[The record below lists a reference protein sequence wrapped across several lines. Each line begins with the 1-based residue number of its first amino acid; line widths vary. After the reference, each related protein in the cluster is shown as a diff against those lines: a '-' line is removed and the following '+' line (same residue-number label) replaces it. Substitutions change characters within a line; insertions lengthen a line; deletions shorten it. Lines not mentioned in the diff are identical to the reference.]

1 MNSAQNIIASALTFL
16 LVLTATPVFAE
27 QSSSANEKSTQAF
40 YETIRTNPLTLRGF
54 VSGMPKGGDLRV
66 RLKESI
72 YPEDYLLLAERENY
86 CITLPSYFAVPP
98 LNGVCPPGTSPAK
111 KFFSTEENYQKAIE
125 QLSASSSFNS
135 KQKIISQN
143 DITPDQFGFL
153 LGTVVEN
160 AAYQHLDYLEVLL
173 PWVPE
178 KLMKDAGNMEWK
190 GTPNDMYATLAALP
204 TMASIETGKERITSF
219 MAGTKK
225 YLQNESTPPV
235 MVRMIASVD
244 RTQPPSMVFAQL
256 IYAFKTA
263 AAAPR
268 FVGVA
273 LTGDEKHPVALRDYG
288 LQIEMLNT
296 LTSMEAYAD
305 VKTIITAGYL
315 EFGMIQPSKF
325 KDRIRMAVTT
335 GNATRISHGSSIMY
349 ENNPF
354 ELLKALSEQ
363 KIPVEIALT
372 SEEIVRSISGA
383 DNPFPVFQK
392 YDVPVV
398 LVTESAGLTRID
410 ITNEYVRAAHDYNLS
425 YTDLKT
431 LVRNSLEYSLLPGK
445 SLWKSVSP
453 YAMGSECSDSLTNKK
468 TGLCQKLLVE
478 SQKAK
483 KQWDLEA
490 KFIEFERKFSSR

>member
-1 MNSAQNIIASALTFL
+1 
-16 LVLTATPVFAE
+16 
-27 QSSSANEKSTQAF
+27 
-40 YETIRTNPLTLRGF
+40 
-54 VSGMPKGGDLRV
+54 
-66 RLKESI
+66 
-72 YPEDYLLLAERENY
+72 
-86 CITLPSYFAVPP
+86 
-98 LNGVCPPGTSPAK
+98 
-111 KFFSTEENYQKAIE
+111 
-125 QLSASSSFNS
+125 
-135 KQKIISQN
+135 
-143 DITPDQFGFL
+143 
-153 LGTVVEN
+153 
-160 AAYQHLDYLEVLL
+160 
-173 PWVPE
+173 
-178 KLMKDAGNMEWK
+178 
-190 GTPNDMYATLAALP
+190 
-204 TMASIETGKERITSF
+204 
-219 MAGTKK
+219 
-225 YLQNESTPPV
+225 
-235 MVRMIASVD
+235 
-244 RTQPPSMVFAQL
+244 
-256 IYAFKTA
+256 
-263 AAAPR
+263 
-268 FVGVA
+268 
-273 LTGDEKHPVALRDYG
+273 
-288 LQIEMLNT
+288 
-296 LTSMEAYAD
+296 
-305 VKTIITAGYL
+305 
-315 EFGMIQPSKF
+315 
-325 KDRIRMAVTT
+325 MAVTK

>member
-1 MNSAQNIIASALTFL
+1 MNSAHNILASALTFL

-40 YETIRTNPLTLRGF
+40 YETIRSNPLTLRGF

-72 YPEDYLLLAERENY
+72 YPEDYLLLAEREHY

-98 LNGVCPPGTSPAK
+98 LNGACPPGTAPAK
-111 KFFSTEENYQKAIE
+111 KFFASEKNYQKAIKE
-125 QLSASSSFNS
+125 LSSASLNS
-135 KQKIISQN
+135 KQRIISL
-143 DITPDQFGFL
+143 DEITPDQFGFL
-153 LGTVVEN
+153 LGTVIEN

-173 PWVPE
+173 PWFPQ
-178 KLMKDAGNMEWK
+178 KITNDAAKTDWK
-190 GTPNDMYATLAALP
+190 GTPDEMYTALSAIP
-204 TMASIETGKERITSF
+204 VKTSIEAGKERLTSF

-225 YLQNESTPPV
+225 YLQNETAQSV

-244 RTQPPSMVFAQL
+244 RTQMPSVVFAQL

-263 AAAPR
+263 AADPR

-273 LTGDEKHPVALRDYG
+273 LFGDEDHPVALRDYE

-296 LTSMEAYAD
+296 LTSMKEFTD
-305 VKTIITAGYL
+305 IKTIITSGYL
-315 EFGMIQPSKF
+315 EFGMIQPKKF
-325 KDRIRMAVTT
+325 KNRIRMAVTK
-335 GNATRISHGSSIMY
+335 GNATRISHCSAIMY

-354 ELLKALSEQ
+354 ELLKTLSEQ

-372 SEEIVRSISGA
+372 SEEVVRSISAA
-383 DNPFPVFQK
+383 DNPFPILQR

-398 LVTESAGLTRID
+398 LVTENSGLTRID

-445 SLWKSVSP
+445 SLWKNVSP
-453 YAMGSECSDSLTNKK
+453 YVMGNECSDSLTNKK
-468 TGLCQKLLVE
+468 TGLCQKLLID
-478 SQKAK
+478 SPKAHE
-483 KQWDLEA
+483 QWNLEA
-490 KFIEFERKFSSR
+490 RFVEFERKISSH